1 MKKMIKKVCTWWK
14 TIEWFPI
21 GKFLISP
28 IILFGV
34 IVKEPEIPG
43 FLLKPTKEHW
53 ISSELTFDDK
63 HKKYKNTNNKTRKK
77 EIFISLI
84 LKFNW
89 ELEKDCWEKLNKKS
103 ENIYCW
109 LRRNII
115 FWRLKR
121 RKLQS
126 SRRSNEPRWIDRVGD
141 WKVEVKFL
149 IENFETNWKKNFER
163 TVTEKG
169 LFLNWETMSK
179 LQSVAK

>member
-109 LRRNII
+109 LRRKYNFLKIEKTKTTKFKEI
-115 FWRLKR
+115 KRTTLNRSSWRLKSWGKIPNR
-121 RKLQS
+121 EFR
-126 SRRSNEPRWIDRVGD
+126 N
-141 WKVEVKFL
+141 
-149 IENFETNWKKNFER
+149 
-163 TVTEKG
+163 
-169 LFLNWETMSK
+169 
-179 LQSVAK
+179 